1 MAGEELG
8 TCVSHST
15 HVFLG
20 LGTAVLSRHHVRLP
34 ILILELLHTL
44 SHRQVPSQKQH
55 FQPSTTLSPDIT
67 ALLA

>member
-34 ILILELLHTL
+34 ISILELLHTL
-44 SHRQVPSQKQH
+44 SPPSPFAKA
-55 FQPSTTLSPDIT
+55 TLST
-67 ALLA
+67 FNYFVS